1 LRIKIS
7 NTSFDCTESVSYT
20 LLMHK
25 APDIEQ
31 IRHLILFCNHG
42 AHHVAGIFGMV
53 GDGADNFR

>member
-1 LRIKIS
+1 
-7 NTSFDCTESVSYT
+7 
-20 LLMHK
+20 MHK

-42 AHHVAGIFGMV
+42 AHHVAGIFGVV